1 MPHSWAEIVAL
12 ALVNLVALQ
21 HVGFLVLE
29 MFLVRQPIGM
39 KVFALSA
46 ERAEVLAP
54 ALMNQG
60 LYNGFLAAGL
70 YWALF
75 QPDPRF
81 AFQLLL
87 FFLGCVVLAG
97 VFGAFTV
104 SRAIL
109 VVQALPAA
117 AALGAVWWA
126 YSHVGLHAVG

>member
-29 MFLVRQPIGM
+29 MFLVRRPVGM
-39 KVFALSA
+39 TIFRLTPEKA
-46 ERAEVLAP
+46 EILAP

-81 AFQLLL
+81 AFQLFV
-87 FFLGCVVLAG
+87 FFLGCVVVAG
-97 VFGAFTV
+97 VFGAFTIGR
-104 SRAIL
+104 SIL
-109 VVQALPAA
+109 FVQAVPAVL
-117 AALGAVWWA
+117 ALAAVWWA
-126 YSHVGLHAVG
+126 WSREGLHVIG